1 MSHSERHGNMAM
13 GCLRRRLAY
22 FPSSP
27 RPQDTR
33 IRQGTEGSL
42 LHPVCGVCMLF
53 SLQPPGGTQSQT
65 RCTES
70 GVCAC
75 FFPLL
80 LSPSQ
85 AQSLLQTQ
93 LQVYDTPE
101 MGFWGEVSEC
111 KNWKLTWNLF
121 LWARDSKIRRFR
133 IIFLTGRT
141 DTLLLLPRTK
151 QVLIAQVGTRTPTW
165 STHSR
170 RFLLGLWSHLSV
182 DFLFCVCGLQGRGGQ
197 WAKPSSP
204 IWPLGQASNPFLSNW
219 IDSESRDL
227 HFAPSF
233 AAHQLHDLD
242 LSSLGLEPKCAWASP

>member
-1 MSHSERHGNMAM
+1 MATWQWGAWEGGWHICQAHLDPRTPDKTGNRRQLATSNLWGLHAILSSTTRRHSKPNQMLYQER
-13 GCLRRRLAY
+13 CVRL
-22 FPSSP
+22 
-27 RPQDTR
+27 
-33 IRQGTEGSL
+33 
-42 LHPVCGVCMLF
+42 
-53 SLQPPGGTQSQT
+53 
-65 RCTES
+65 
-70 GVCAC
+70 

-93 LQVYDTPE
+93 LQVYDTLE

-121 LWARDSKIRRFR
+121 LWARDSKIWRFH
-133 IIFLTGRT
+133 IIFLMGRT

-165 STHSR
+165 STHSQS
-170 RFLLGLWSHLSV
+170 FLLGLWSHLSV
-182 DFLFCVCGLQGRGGQ
+182 DFLFCVCGLQGRGGSEQ
-197 WAKPSSP
+197 SQAGVS
-204 IWPLGQASNPFLSNW
+204 IWSLGQASNPFLSNW

-227 HFAPSF
+227 HFTPSF
-233 AAHQLHDLD
+233 ATHQLHDLD